1 MSEWIKVSDN
11 KPPVFEWFIG
21 YGDDIEFI
29 LIDAKGEFFV
39 WEGSRVAYFGSEIT
53 HWMPIPAP
61 PEE

>member
-1 MSEWIKVSDN
+1 MSEWIKVSDE

-29 LIDAKGEFFV
+29 LIDESGEFFV
-39 WEGSRVAYFGSEIT
+39 WEGSMVSYFGSEIT
-53 HWMPIPAP
+53 HWMPLPEP